1 MPVRRSIATARPFW
15 RLEKDADYGALND
28 LSRHVVNE
36 RRIAEHWEDMLR
48 LAGSLKLGKVKAT
61 AVMRTLQRG
70 GSLSGLGRAVAELGR
85 VEKTLYLLAY
95 VQDEAYRR
103 RILVQLNRG
112 EGRHAVARAV
122 FHGRKGEL
130 RQRYREGMEDQL
142 GALGL
147 VVNAIVLWNTRYM
160 GVALSDL
167 QRSGTVV
174 NDEDVARLSPL
185 LHEHVNMLGRYDFT
199 LPDEIAS
206 GQLRPLRDPD
216 SSEAF
221 LAQIP

>member
-1 MPVRRSIATARPFW
+1 M
-15 RLEKDADYGALND
+15 
-28 LSRHVVNE
+28 
-36 RRIAEHWEDMLR
+36 
-48 LAGSLKLGKVKAT
+48 
-61 AVMRTLQRG
+61 
-70 GSLSGLGRAVAELGR
+70 
-85 VEKTLYLLAY
+85 
-95 VQDEAYRR
+95 
-103 RILVQLNRG
+103 
-112 EGRHAVARAV
+112 
-122 FHGRKGEL
+122 
-130 RQRYREGMEDQL
+130 
-142 GALGL
+142 
-147 VVNAIVLWNTRYM
+147 VNAIVLWNTRYM